1 MNNYSF
7 LESSQQ
13 QAAQQQQQHNQNRP
27 PPSPSHSQAGSIAG
41 SQVNGGGQN
50 GIPMVNGLPS
60 GGQQTDMNHLWAVV
74 QQLSQLLEENKAQ
87 TRGIVEGVAAIQGRA
102 AQEEGGEVG
111 GGLNLRGG
119 GGVAMREVNGEING
133 MFSLLGDNTDNH
145 IRLIPDNHTL
155 TLLTAATVA
164 NLQSQ
169 LTAAQSTIAS
179 LTSTNSSL
187 STLLTDYESALT
199 LLLDK
204 LRPYAYSQTSAMLA
218 LHKYYQSLLDQER
231 STSMGL
237 RLEHADWQAGL
248 SRVAEN
254 ARNALRCQ
262 SEIEQGLRG
271 RCKELGEE
279 NRVLRRMVGWEER
292 ESSDDEAKDKA

>member
-13 QAAQQQQQHNQNRP
+13 QAQQQQQHNQSRP

-102 AQEEGGEVG
+102 ALEEGGEVG
-111 GGLNLRGG
+111 GGSAPRGN
-119 GGVAMREVNGEING
+119 GVSMREVNGEIN
-133 MFSLLGDNTDNH
+133 
-145 IRLIPDNHTL
+145 
-155 TLLTAATVA
+155 AATQTH
-164 NLQSQ
+164 LQNQ
-169 LTAAQSTIAS
+169 LTSAQSTIAS
-179 LTSTNSSL
+179 LTATNTSL
-187 STLLTDYESALT
+187 SALLTDYESALA

-204 LRPYAYSQTSAMLA
+204 LRPYAYSQTSSILA
-218 LHKYYQSLLDQER
+218 LHKHYQTLLEQER
-231 STSMGL
+231 STSMSL
-237 RLEHADWQAGL
+237 RIEHAEWQAGL

-254 ARNALRCQ
+254 ARNALRMQ
-262 SEIEQGLRG
+262 GEVEAGLRG

-292 ESSDDEAKDKA
+292 EDSDEEDEDSV